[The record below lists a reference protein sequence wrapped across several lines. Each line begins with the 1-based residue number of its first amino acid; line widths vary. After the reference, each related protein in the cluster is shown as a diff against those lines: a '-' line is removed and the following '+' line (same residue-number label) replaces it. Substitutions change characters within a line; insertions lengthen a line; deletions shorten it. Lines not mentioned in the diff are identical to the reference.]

1 MNYYV
6 KFHGVLAVQVIFLVF
21 IEFTGCYSTRNL
33 TVSEISS
40 SEMYLVHSGN
50 SFFLVCNV
58 VLTGGMLTG
67 ELVTIADDQIRSIK
81 NHIYLKMGT
90 VVTTENNFIS
100 VPAQSIEKIVD
111 KDLSSGKTAIAIG
124 VPALILGGVAM
135 AGIIWALISFFGL
148 FLE

>member
-1 MNYYV
+1 MRNYV
-6 KFHGVLAVQVIFLVF
+6 KFQGIIAVLLNFLVF
-21 IEFTGCYSTRNL
+21 NEFTGCYSARDL
-33 TVSEISS
+33 TVSEISP

-58 VLTGGMLTG
+58 VLTGGIVKG

-81 NHIYLKMGT
+81 NHIYLTIGT

-124 VPALILGGVAM
+124 VPALILGGAAVV
-135 AGIIWALISFFGL
+135 GIMWALISFFGL
-148 FLE
+148 FRE